1 MTIHRLA
8 IASAV
13 FIGLYLLVSYLIL
26 PATWKRYERE
36 PRLAKKTMLT
46 ENGAHIPG
54 GPINIALIGS
64 REDVLRAFH
73 AAGWYPADPITLR
86 SSIEIAG
93 SVVLRRP
100 YRDAPVSPLYFD
112 GRSEDLA
119 FEKPEGESAAHRHH
133 VRLWQVLA
141 EGADL
146 RPVWLA
152 AVSFDRSVG
161 LSHDTGQVTHHIAPD
176 LDAERDRLIGDFN
189 SARMVQTIEQWPGI
203 GPTLSGRNGEGD
215 PYFTDG
221 EIWAATLAVG
231 GKPQAEQAQTL
242 APPLLIQAK
251 NALWPQIV
259 AALGARKQTAPLSDQ

>member
-1 MTIHRLA
+1 MSIHRLA
-8 IASAV
+8 IASV
-13 FIGLYLLVSYLIL
+13 ISIGLYLLVAYLIL

-36 PRLAKKTMLT
+36 PKLANKNMLT

-54 GPINIALIGS
+54 GPINIALTGS

-86 SSIEIAG
+86 SSIEIAV

-100 YRDAPVSPLYFD
+100 YYDAPVSPLYFD
-112 GRSEDLA
+112 GRREDLA
-119 FEKPEGESAAHRHH
+119 FERPEGESAAQRQH

-141 EGADL
+141 EGAQG
-146 RPVWLA
+146 RPVWLG
-152 AVSFDRSVG
+152 AVSFDHSVG

-176 LDAERDRLIGDFN
+176 LDAERNRLIGDLN
-189 SARMVQTIEQWPGI
+189 TARTVQTIEQWPGI
-203 GPTLSGRNGEGD
+203 GPTLNGRNGEGD

-221 EIWAATLAVG
+221 EIWAATLAVD
-231 GKPQAEQAQTL
+231 GKAQAQSAQTL

-251 NALWPQIV
+251 NAVWPQIV
-259 AALGARKQTAPLSDQ
+259 AALAGGKPTSR